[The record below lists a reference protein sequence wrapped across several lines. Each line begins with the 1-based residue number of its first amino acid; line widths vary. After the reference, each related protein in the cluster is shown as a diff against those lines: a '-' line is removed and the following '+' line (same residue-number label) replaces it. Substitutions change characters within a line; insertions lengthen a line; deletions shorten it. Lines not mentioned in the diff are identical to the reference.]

1 MGVLIM
7 KKVLS
12 GVAALLMVS
21 SVGFASPLTDYSQGK
36 VAIDLSVRSS
46 NDITSDGYDYDGK
59 TSNFNYGAT
68 VGLGNGFAFQY
79 KQDNADSKDRSFGS
93 LYITEHTELKSNQ
106 YNVLYQ
112 VNPNV
117 SAFVGLI
124 NTKPQWKDSAGYGG
138 SGKNTTGYQVG
149 VIGTMPIADK
159 TTVYA
164 SLGYGDKIEDY
175 EFGIGYEVATN
186 LELNV
191 GYKDT
196 KFKKL
201 NMNDGSSD
209 FNYKAHGLTYG
220 VTYKF

>member
-1 MGVLIM
+1 M

-46 NDITSDGYDYDGK
+46 NDVTDNGTSYDGK
-59 TSNFNYGAT
+59 DTNFNYGVT
-68 VGLGNGFAFQY
+68 VGLGNKFAFQY
-79 KQDNADSKDRSFGS
+79 KQDNADAKDKYWGAGYSDHS
-93 LYITEHTELKSNQ
+93 EVASNQ

-112 VNPNV
+112 INPNV
-117 SAFVGLI
+117 SAFVGLT
-124 NTKPQWKDSAGYGG
+124 NTKPTYKYTGNSHD
-138 SGKNTTGYQVG
+138 GKNTTGYQVG
-149 VIGTMPIADK
+149 VIGTVPIGDK
-159 TTVYA
+159 ATAYA
-164 SLGYGDKIEDY
+164 SLGYGDQIEDY
-175 EFGIGYEVATN
+175 EFGLGYAIAQN

-201 NMNDGSSD
+201 NWNVGGSD
-209 FNYKAHGLTYG
+209 FTYKAHGLTYG

>member
-1 MGVLIM
+1 M
-7 KKVLS
+7 KKILS

-36 VAIDLSVRSS
+36 VALDLSVRSS
-46 NDITSDGYDYDGK
+46 NDVTADGIDFDGK
-59 TSNFNYGAT
+59 TSNVNYGVT
-68 VGLGNGFAFQY
+68 VGLGNKFAFQY
-79 KQDNADSKDRSFGS
+79 KQDNADAKDKYFGAGIS
-93 LYITEHTELKSNQ
+93 LHPELASNQ

-112 VNPNV
+112 INPNV
-117 SAFVGLI
+117 SAFVGLT
-124 NTKPQWKDSAGYGG
+124 NTQPTLNSQD
-138 SGKNTTGYQVG
+138 GKHATGYQVG
-149 VIGTMPIADK
+149 VIGTVPIGDK
-159 TTVYA
+159 ATAYA

-175 EFGIGYEVATN
+175 EFGLGYAIAPN

-201 NMNDGSSD
+201 NMNDGDSD
-209 FNYKAHGLTYG
+209 FTYKAHGLTYG